1 MYNQPRNYR
10 GPRRA
15 LKNSHPF
22 LLPLIVA
29 LCLVVIVV
37 GGFFLL
43 RGGEDTA
50 AQPSASASPSSSG
63 SAAKPDVKPSPSPS
77 VSVTPSASPSPSQS
91 ASPSPSVSVAPSPS
105 PSPSVSASPS
115 PSPSPSPS
123 VSAKPTPSQ
132 SEIGSEVP
140 WYLTLVNNTHPL
152 PNDFKPTV
160 SQLPNGLYFDS
171 RAKDALMD
179 MVNACRA
186 AGLKPV
192 IGSAYRSIDE
202 QIYLHERKIK
212 FYLNDGLSYDEAYTA
227 ASRVVAI
234 PGCSEHNLGL
244 AVDLCAL
251 SYQILDE
258 GQLKTA
264 EQQWFMEHCH
274 EYGFIL
280 RYPLDKTEI
289 TGIIFEP
296 WHYRYVGVEVAKEIK
311 ETGLALEEYM
321 ELYYGIK

>member
-1 MYNQPRNYR
+1 MSYQSHRYR
-10 GPRRA
+10 APRRA
-15 LKNSHPF
+15 QKSSRPF
-22 LLPLIVA
+22 LIPLII
-29 LCLVVIVV
+29 LICLIIILI
-37 GGFFLL
+37 GGLILLL
-43 RGGEDTA
+43 RDGG
-50 AQPSASASPSSSG
+50 SG
-63 SAAKPDVKPSPSPS
+63 SAGAADPVPSDTAPE
-77 VSVTPSASPSPSQS
+77 VNSASPSPSQPTIS
-91 ASPSPSVSVAPSPS
+91 SPPDSSPSVSESPS
-105 PSPSVSASPS
+105 QPVVSSPE
-115 PSPSPSPS
+115 
-123 VSAKPTPSQ
+123 PTPSQ
-132 SEIGSEVP
+132 PEKKTEIP

-152 PNDFKPTV
+152 PEDFEPELA
-160 SQLPNGLYFDS
+160 QLPNGLYFDI

-179 MVNACRA
+179 MFNACRD

-202 QIYLHERKIK
+202 QIYLHNRKIN
-212 FYLNDGLSYDEAYTA
+212 FYLADGLSYDEAYDA
-227 ASRVVAI
+227 ASQVVAI

-258 GQLKTA
+258 GQLDTA

-296 WHYRYVGVEVAKEIK
+296 WHYRYVGVDVAKEIT
-311 ETGLALEEYM
+311 ESGLTLEEYM
-321 ELYYGIK
+321 EQNYVIE